1 MKWFTSFV
9 FPGVWEVF
17 ASFEL
22 EQSMLIREDLPTFDR
37 PMKANSGS
45 RSDGFWL
52 TLVEEETKRA
62 LTIFILAYF
71 ILCKDNK
78 LF

>member
-1 MKWFTSFV
+1 
-9 FPGVWEVF
+9 
-17 ASFEL
+17 
-22 EQSMLIREDLPTFDR
+22 MLIREDLPTFDR

-62 LTIFILAYF
+62 LTIFILAFF